1 MIILKKKGGDT
12 NLAWD
17 ILKGKQAG
25 SLRKSLG
32 AEQPPGGARQA
43 GETTGMLICLKCPR
57 CREDFLSAVKGT
69 EGCKLER
76 RWVID

>member
-1 MIILKKKGGDT
+1 MGVTRVIILKKKGGDT
-12 NLAWD
+12 NPAWD

-43 GETTGMLICLKCPR
+43 GETTGTLICL
-57 CREDFLSAVKGT
+57 SVHGA
-69 EGCKLER
+69 ER
-76 RWVID
+76 TF